1 MDPQVNSAEP
11 RGQRTAR
18 TACCKLTDWTVQGY
32 VDLTSMADQ
41 DSKMTRGQD
50 GGHQESVKDS
60 WKEGER
66 RGRLQLHLQEVW
78 SCLQE
83 T

>member
-1 MDPQVNSAEP
+1 
-11 RGQRTAR
+11 
-18 TACCKLTDWTVQGY
+18 
-32 VDLTSMADQ
+32 
-41 DSKMTRGQD
+41 MTRGQD

-78 SCLQE
+78 SCLRE
-83 T
+83 TMQKEFLEHLVRIFRYCKHMLTLFQKDDLLL